1 MMDRRYFLNGI
12 AGSAAAGWLQ
22 GLGRFRPGPNAL
34 PPFDDGY
41 RVLSPSQA
49 ATLEAL
55 AAQIIPTD
63 DTPGAREARVVNFID
78 TGLAT
83 FAADQRPIFERGL
96 AAFEADVQRRLPDAA
111 SFAAL
116 QRATQVELM
125 MGLEQR
131 DPEFFESV
139 RVATIAG
146 MFADPSYG
154 GNFEKTGWK
163 LIGFDDRFGW
173 APPFGD
179 YDR

>member
-1 MMDRRYFLNGI
+1 MDRRFFVKGV
-12 AGSAAAGWLQ
+12 AGSAALVWLQ
-22 GLGRFRPGPNAL
+22 GLGTLRPLSWNGASGN
-34 PPFDDGY
+34 GY
-41 RVLSPSQA
+41 RVLSASQA
-49 ATLEAL
+49 ATLEAMT
-55 AAQIIPTD
+55 AQIIPTD

-78 TGLAT
+78 NGLAR
-83 FAADQRPIFERGL
+83 FAADQRPVFERGL
-96 AAFEADVQRRLPDAA
+96 AALDAEVRSRFPGA
-111 SFAAL
+111 GGFATL
-116 QRATQVELM
+116 EPATQVELM
-125 MGLEQR
+125 IGVDQR

-146 MFADPSYG
+146 MFADPKYG